1 MSDCIFC
8 KIANKEITSDYVYED
23 DQIISFRDMEPQAP
37 EHVLI
42 IPKRHI
48 ESLDAA
54 QDTDAELLAHILLKV
69 KDIAADLGIK
79 DGYRVVN
86 NCGEDGGQTVKH
98 LHFHLLGK
106 RKMTWPDNKKILIYT
121 SKRSIIDNAV
131 SYFIGFYALM

>member
-23 DQIISFRDMEPQAP
+23 DQITSFRDMEPQAP

-48 ESLDAA
+48 ESLDTA

-106 RKMTWPDNKKILIYT
+106 RKMTWPP
-121 SKRSIIDNAV
+121 
-131 SYFIGFYALM
+131 G

>member
-23 DQIISFRDMEPQAP
+23 DKIISFRDMEPQAP

-42 IPKRHI
+42 IPKHHI
-48 ESLDAA
+48 ESLDAVKESN
-54 QDTDAELLAHILLKV
+54 AELLAHILLKV
-69 KDIAADLGIK
+69 KDIAADLGMK
-79 DGYRVVN
+79 DGYRLIN

-106 RKMTWPDNKKILIYT
+106 RKMSWPP
-121 SKRSIIDNAV
+121 
-131 SYFIGFYALM
+131 G

>member
-8 KIANKEITSDYVYED
+8 KIASKEITSDYVYED
-23 DQIISFRDMEPQAP
+23 DKIISFRDMEPQAP

-48 ESLDAA
+48 ASLDAA
-54 QDTDAELLAHILLKV
+54 QESDAEVLAHILLKA
-69 KDIAADLGIK
+69 KDIAADLGMK
-79 DGYRVVN
+79 DGYRLVN

-106 RKMTWPDNKKILIYT
+106 RKMSWPP
-121 SKRSIIDNAV
+121 
-131 SYFIGFYALM
+131 G

>member
-23 DQIISFRDMEPQAP
+23 DKIISFRDMEPQAP

-42 IPKRHI
+42 IPKHHI
-48 ESLDAA
+48 ESLDAVKES
-54 QDTDAELLAHILLKV
+54 DAELLAHILLKV
-69 KDIAADLGIK
+69 KDIAADLGMK
-79 DGYRVVN
+79 DGYRLIN

-106 RKMTWPDNKKILIYT
+106 RKMSWPP
-121 SKRSIIDNAV
+121 
-131 SYFIGFYALM
+131 G

>member
-8 KIANKEITSDYVYED
+8 KIASKEITSDYVYED
-23 DQIISFRDMEPQAP
+23 DKIISFRDMEPQAP

-48 ESLDAA
+48 ASLDAA
-54 QDTDAELLAHILLKV
+54 QESDAEVLAHILLKA
-69 KDIAADLGIK
+69 KDIAADLGME
-79 DGYRVVN
+79 DGYRLVN

-106 RKMTWPDNKKILIYT
+106 RKMSWPP
-121 SKRSIIDNAV
+121 
-131 SYFIGFYALM
+131 G

>member
-1 MSDCIFC
+1 MLCLFLIICFDSKGGETMSDCIFC

-106 RKMTWPDNKKILIYT
+106 RKMTWPP
-121 SKRSIIDNAV
+121 
-131 SYFIGFYALM
+131 G